1 MNSQLMI
8 GVLLIA
14 AGILL
19 AVVAYWVIS
28 GGGSAKKPE
37 STDEVNGGEDPG
49 AMVIET
55 DAPDTLTLDNED
67 ISDDIPDLPDDVQTS
82 TEQDDL
88 TGGWFTRR
96 GKRRRG
102 ASQ

>member
-28 GGGSAKKPE
+28 GGGSTKEPE
-37 STDEVNGGEDPG
+37 SADEVNGGEDPE
-49 AMVIET
+49 AAAVET
-55 DAPDTLTLDNED
+55 DIPAPLMLDNED
-67 ISDDIPDLPDDVQTS
+67 ISQ
-82 TEQDDL
+82 
-88 TGGWFTRR
+88 
-96 GKRRRG
+96 
-102 ASQ
+102 